1 MPYYRLKDFIRAI
14 RKCKTA
20 ADERTVIQKES
31 AALRTSFK
39 EETTD
44 SRYNNVAK
52 LLYIHML
59 GYPAHWGQIECLK
72 LVASSRFA
80 DKRLGYLGMMLL
92 LDENQELLTLVTNS
106 LKNDLN
112 HSNMYIVGLA
122 LCTLGNIAS
131 NEMAQDLI
139 DEVEKLMKSSNTYM
153 KKKAALCAIRLVRKA
168 PDLYENLLEPANLL
182 ITDKSHSVMLTGV
195 TLIIEL
201 CQQNPENVPVFIRS
215 IPILVKR
222 LKALSAGG
230 FSPDHDVAGI
240 TDPFLQV
247 KIIRLLRFLGEENDD
262 ASEAMND
269 ILAQV
274 ATNTDSAKNVGN
286 SVLYETVTT
295 IMGTE
300 SDQGLRVLA
309 INILGRFLSNRD
321 NNLRYVALDTLNKT
335 VAIDINAVQRHRSTV
350 VECLKDP
357 DISIRRRALELSFTL
372 INESN
377 VRVMTRELLTFLE
390 IADSEFKAGMTTKIC
405 AAADRYA
412 PNKRWHIDTVLRVLK
427 LAGNYCREETLSNF
441 IRIVSN
447 ATELQTYTAQK
458 LYASLKKDISKE
470 ALVLVGIWIIGEFGD
485 LLVQGGNFEE
495 EELVREVKESDV
507 VTLMETILN
516 SPYANQVIREYLMTA
531 LIKLTDR
538 FKEREVQERI
548 KNIIVTFSNS
558 TETEVQQRANEYK
571 NLYGYGEIRSAVLE
585 RMPAPEPKPNLHS
598 PVLEKSKPKSS
609 KKTARKQENSLLDLL
624 GDESSTTTSQAPE
637 SDKTVDLLAD
647 IFGSS
652 NLTSPQRT
660 SPTGSNSLNSTSN
673 NSTKSTYGNAGL
685 LDLLGDISSPPV
697 SSPASSMPF
706 GNTSPTEHKP
716 PVSTNTSQS
725 SGKYLAYDKDGFKI
739 IMIPNQDSQNPNVI
753 NIRIRFHNEAVGSNI
768 ENLAFQ
774 IAVPKS
780 QRLQMQSISSTQVP
794 INESATQLIRIA
806 NPQKTPIRLR
816 LKISY
821 TTSNGRNVEEISE
834 FNGFPASLFNN

>member
-31 AALRTSFK
+31 ASLRTSFK
-39 EETTD
+39 EENTD

-131 NEMAQDLI
+131 GEMAQDLI

-168 PDLYENLLEPANLL
+168 PDLYENLVEPANSLL
-182 ITDKSHSVMLTGV
+182 VDKSHSVMLTGV

-201 CQQNPENVPVFIRS
+201 CQQNPENVSVFVNS
-215 IPILVKR
+215 IPTLVKR
-222 LKALSAGG
+222 LKALSSGG
-230 FSPDHDVAGI
+230 FSPDHDITGI

-247 KIIRLLRFLGEENDD
+247 KIIRLLRYLGENNDD

-269 ILAQV
+269 VLAQV
-274 ATNTDSAKNVGN
+274 ATNTDSAKNAGN

-300 SDQGLRVLA
+300 SDHGLRVLA
-309 INILGRFLSNRD
+309 INILGRFIKNKD

-335 VAIDINAVQRHRSTV
+335 VAIDIQNVQRHRMTV

-357 DISIRRRALELSFTL
+357 DISIRRRALELSFAL
-372 INESN
+372 INEAN
-377 VRVMTRELLTFLE
+377 VRAMTRELLTFLE
-390 IADSEFKAGMTTKIC
+390 IADTEFKAGMTTKIC
-405 AAADRYA
+405 AAADRFA

-441 IRIVSN
+441 IRIVAN

-458 LYASLKKDISKE
+458 LFASLKQDISKE
-470 ALVLVGIWIIGEFGD
+470 ALVLVGVWIIGEFGD
-485 LLVQGGNFEE
+485 LLVKGGSFEE
-495 EELVREVKESDV
+495 EELVREVTESDV
-507 VTLMETILN
+507 VALMENILN
-516 SPYANQVIREYLMTA
+516 SPYANQTIREYIMTA

-538 FKEREVQERI
+538 FKERSVQERI
-548 KNIIVTFSNS
+548 KNIINTFANS
-558 TETEVQQRANEYK
+558 AETEVQQRANEYK
-571 NLYGYGEIRSAVLE
+571 NLYGYNEIRSAVLE
-585 RMPAPEPKPNLHS
+585 RMPAPEPKPDLHS
-598 PVLEKSKPKSS
+598 PVLEKSKPRNTSKSS
-609 KKTARKQENSLLDLL
+609 RNQENALLNLL
-624 GDESSTTTSQAPE
+624 GDEPSAASSQPSQ
-637 SDKTVDLLAD
+637 SDQTVDLLAD

-652 NLTSPQRT
+652 NLSNPQST
-660 SPTGSNSLNSTSN
+660 SPTGINTMSNLQQTT
-673 NSTKSTYGNAGL
+673 STKSTQGSDSL
-685 LDLLGDISSPPV
+685 LDLLGDISSPAA
-697 SSPASSMPF
+697 SSPPSSMPM
-706 GNTSPTEHKP
+706 GNSIPIQHKSPTNTAQP
-716 PVSTNTSQS
+716 PA
-725 SGKYLAYDKDGFKI
+725 GGYIAYNKNGFKVV
-739 IMIPNQDSQNPNVI
+739 MIPNQDSQNPNVV
-753 NIRIRFHNEAVGSNI
+753 NIKIRFLNEAVGARI
-768 ENLAFQ
+768 ENLSFQ

-780 QRLQMQSISSTQVP
+780 QKLQMQSISSTQIPV
-794 INESATQLIRIA
+794 NESATQLIRIA

-816 LKISY
+816 LKVSY
-821 TTSNGRNVEEISE
+821 TTPSGISVDEISE
-834 FNGFPASLFNN
+834 FSGFPASLFSN